1 MSELR
6 KYRKMVK
13 FQDNATM
20 VGEFSVA
27 NTISNTIFP
36 VHGISIRAK
45 NNPLILY
52 TLCLLYSN
60 KNLLFSLRLI
70 FPPCDRNKRASDK

>member
-1 MSELR
+1 MSELWE
-6 KYRKMVK
+6 YGKMVK
-13 FQDNATM
+13 LQDNAAM

-36 VHGISIRAK
+36 VHRISIRAK

-52 TLCLLYSN
+52 TLCLLYFN
-60 KNLLFSLRLI
+60 KNSLIIFTPSDFS
-70 FPPCDRNKRASDK
+70 SM